1 MERISTMLNKLFGN
15 RETRE
20 MTVKRRVEMISAG
33 GFAAGAFFGIAA
45 VGLANTINTFFPPA
59 STTAPSLLTSVVMSV
74 VCLVFSAAFIQ
85 LTAWAHGRAKERL
98 VLAEPSAVQ
107 QG

>member
-1 MERISTMLNKLFGN
+1 MLNKLFGN

-33 GFAAGAFFGIAA
+33 GFAAGAFFGIAV
-45 VGLANTINTFFPPA
+45 VGLANTISTLFPPGPP
-59 STTAPSLLTSVVMSV
+59 APSLLESVVMSV

-85 LTAWAHGRAKERL
+85 LTAWAHGRAQERL
-98 VLAEPSAVQ
+98 VLAEPSAAQ

>member
-1 MERISTMLNKLFGN
+1 MLNKLFGN
-15 RETRE
+15 RDARE

-45 VGLANTINTFFPPA
+45 VGLSNTIDTLF
-59 STTAPSLLTSVVMSV
+59 STGPTAPSLLESVVISV